1 MRIREI
7 NADFFAGGEMG
18 TGRLSRSPVLA
29 RRGMVAAGHPLAS
42 AAGVRVLTGGG
53 NAVDAAV
60 ATAAVLG
67 VVQPMMSGLGGDTFM
82 LVYRPAEGK
91 VHALNSS
98 GIAPYAATLEEF
110 RRRGYTKMPLRGML
124 AVAVP
129 GAVEAM
135 ATAVERWGS
144 GRFTLGQLLD
154 PAIDYAEQGFPV
166 APKVAS
172 WIRQVAD
179 VIAEFPSTA
188 RAFMPQGNLP
198 RAGDVLVLRDLARSL
213 RAVAAGG
220 REVFYRGELARQL
233 TAYCQAHGGLLTM
246 REFSEQRCDVYEP
259 LSTTYRGLTVCTTA
273 PPSQGIIVLEMLN
286 ILEGFAPAQLRWGTP
301 EAVHLMVEAKKLAF
315 ADRLAYLGDPRFHN
329 NPVAVLLSKEY
340 AARRRDA
347 IDPHRAQAEVPAG
360 MVAERVGETTSF
372 SVADAQGTVV
382 SYITSLSANFGCG
395 EVVEGTGILLNN
407 RAGRGFVLQEGH
419 PNSLGPGK
427 RTMHTL
433 MAFLALR
440 EGAPVLAF
448 GTPGGDGQPQW
459 NAQVFT
465 NVVDGGLSVQE
476 AIEAPRW
483 LSLPGTD
490 PANLPAP
497 HELRLESGFAAETAA
512 TLAAR
517 GHVLTEMGEMEAGG
531 GAQAIWIQGGV
542 FHGGS
547 DPRVDGCAIGY

>member
-1 MRIREI
+1 MSI
-7 NADFFAGGEMG
+7 A
-18 TGRLSRSPVLA
+18 RLSRAPILA
-29 RRGMVAAGHPLAS
+29 RRGIVAAGHPLAS
-42 AAGVRVLTGGG
+42 AAGLRVLTGGG

-60 ATAAVLG
+60 ATAGVLG
-67 VVQPMMSGLGGDTFM
+67 VVQPMMSGVGGDAFM

-91 VHALNSS
+91 VHAINSS
-98 GIAPYAATLEEF
+98 GIAPYAATLENF
-110 RRRGYTKMPLRGML
+110 RSRGHSKMPLRGML
-124 AVAVP
+124 AVSVP

-144 GRFTLGQLLD
+144 GRFTLGQLLE

-166 APKVAS
+166 APKVAF
-172 WIRQVAD
+172 WLGQAAD
-179 VIAEFPSTA
+179 VIAQFPSTA
-188 RAFMPQGNLP
+188 RVFMPHGSLP
-198 RAGDVLVLRDLARSL
+198 RAGDVLVMRDLARSL

-220 REVFYRGELARQL
+220 RAVFYRGELARQL
-233 TAYCQAHGGLLTM
+233 TSYCQAHGGLLTE
-246 REFSEQRCDVYEP
+246 REFAEHRCDVYEP

-286 ILEGFAPAQLRWGTP
+286 ILEGFAPAQLRWGTTD
-301 EAVHLMVEAKKLAF
+301 AVHLMVEAKKLAF
-315 ADRLAYLGDPRFHN
+315 ADRLAYLGDPRFHD
-329 NPVAVLLSKEY
+329 NPMAVLLSKDY

-347 IDPHRAQAEVPAG
+347 IDPRRAQAEVPAG
-360 MVAERVGETTSF
+360 LVTERVGETTSF
-372 SVADAQGTVV
+372 CVADSQGTVV

-419 PNSLGPGK
+419 PNCLGPGK

-440 EGAPVLAF
+440 GGTPLIAF

-459 NAQVFT
+459 NTQVFT

-483 LSLPGTD
+483 LSVPGTD
-490 PANLPAP
+490 PANLPSRY
-497 HELRLESGFAAETAA
+497 ELRLESGFAADTAA
-512 TLAAR
+512 ALAAR
-517 GHVLTEMGEMEAGG
+517 GHVLAEMGEMEAGG

-542 FHGGS
+542 YHGGS